1 VQPIAAGLAIARQTV
16 TVKKNVAAVK
26 VECPAAATAGCKGTL
41 ALLSGKVKV
50 GSARYSLAAG
60 KRGVVKVK
68 LAKAARKLI
77 ARKRKLKATAT
88 ATDVKAAITLK
99 LPSRRR

>member
-1 VQPIAAGLAIARQTV
+1 
-16 TVKKNVAAVK
+16 
-26 VECPAAATAGCKGTL
+26 
-41 ALLSGKVKV
+41 
-50 GSARYSLAAG
+50 LAAG

-77 ARKRKLKATAT
+77 ARNRTLRATAT
-88 ATDVKAAITLK
+88 ATDAKAAITLK